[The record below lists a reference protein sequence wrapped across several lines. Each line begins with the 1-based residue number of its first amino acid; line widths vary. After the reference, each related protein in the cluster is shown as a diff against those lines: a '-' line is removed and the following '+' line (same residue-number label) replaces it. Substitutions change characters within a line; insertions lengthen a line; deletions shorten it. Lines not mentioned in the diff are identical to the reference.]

1 MWNFSF
7 DTTAIATLQESY
19 EAIYKKGGTITAEQL
34 SDLKKYVW
42 ITLAGK
48 LAPSNLVIRQWC
60 LIDLFSNSPDH
71 AKKIERMIDL
81 LSYKKDDNGMR
92 IWAEGGTYFSYTM
105 DILQLWLDKFPIT
118 VSLSEPKSTPSLSLT
133 TIYYIQQITGLL
145 DKIRKGIAETA
156 YWSNGAWC
164 VAPFG
169 DVRPGPMSNLQ
180 TGIDLQNIQQQP
192 EVTISVISRIGSS
205 RAGLNAAYI
214 PYTLKAKPIRMN
226 LHIPKD
232 DLTVSVVDGIPIKFK
247 FYSGWSDKYKSTWA
261 EICDMLS
268 PKRLLSFFI

>member
-7 DTTAIATLQESY
+7 DTTAIANLQESY
-19 EAIYKKGGTITAEQL
+19 EALYKQGKTITAEQL
-34 SDLKKYVW
+34 SDLKKYMW
-42 ITLAGK
+42 ITLAST

-71 AKKIERMIDL
+71 AKRIERMIDL
-81 LSYKKDDNGMR
+81 LSYKKDDSGMR

-105 DILQLWLDKFPIT
+105 DILQMWIDKFPISVT
-118 VSLSEPKSTPSLSLT
+118 LSEPKNTPSLSLT

-156 YWSNGAWC
+156 YQSNGAWC

-169 DVRPGPMSNLQ
+169 DVRPGSMSDLQ
-180 TGIDLQNIQQQP
+180 TGIDLQSIQQQSK
-192 EVTISVISRIGSS
+192 VTISVISRIDSTVRGSS
-205 RAGLNAAYI
+205 YILRAR
-214 PYTLKAKPIRMN
+214 PIRMN
-226 LHIPKD
+226 LHVPKKD
-232 DLTVSVVDGIPIKFK
+232 CTIVVTDGVPIGFT
-247 FYSGWSDKYKSTWA
+247 FYTGWSGKYKSTWA

-268 PKRLLSFFI
+268 PKRLLSFFIL